1 MIKKYKEPNMPIKYR
16 TVKEANEALRD
27 YADKYKGYY
36 FINQDDND
44 PYRNGSVPNE
54 LYNSWK
60 WNESIYH
67 SNDPIELQY
76 INRDMDYRKQQ
87 IDERFNKYFENGK
100 IANLPTITKYGTPH
114 LQVITYPFAG
124 ESYPYS
130 SHSEVRGPNLLVSRK
145 MHDSNYNFLFNNC
158 SDSTY
163 RFLDDVLGNEFDGSN
178 STWRPIMTPFIV
190 EQLAKKVPG
199 AKTIKEPDGL
209 RDATITY
216 IPLTKERMPAYKNAV
231 AKGAEYYESLKKQG
245 GKLISRKFQSGG
257 NLNNEEELNAEITR
271 LLGQHLYERFA
282 EQNNIDLNIATSPEY
297 NERFQKFYESIP
309 EDDLINTINLLKG
322 EAQNRLYHRNQN
334 NNSQVNE
341 NTVTPQLEKQTT
353 IQPSL
358 NEKPTLVGK
367 NTWLHWW
374 LPQRKEQFEQNKLA
388 AGSDETIESQL
399 NRLANTE
406 LYTKKVP
413 EDSLNPTDTFPH
425 VYIRKPDFETQIPYV
440 YLPYTDD
447 STDVHEFTHAL
458 KRSGTLSPQE
468 IAIAKI
474 MEDLDD
480 NEKSNSDNRD
490 TYYTSP
496 SELYAALNQFRKDNN
511 ISPDKVFKED
521 DNLDS
526 YTWSRQVRDRLG
538 RISRKKLIQMLNE
551 VAYNLPQRKLNDI
564 SYAKQGRKLIPRK
577 FQFGGVPI
585 LTLPDQTVYVG
596 PKGGKSRVD
605 VENEAMWKKAEPYYR
620 ELVAAGINPYV
631 AVGVLGNIALE
642 SAFDPNANHHGKY
655 HGLTQNQTDAKN
667 WIIKNYGGYSKAHQ
681 MRFLVDGLM
690 GKLQDSNKIPWQ
702 REFFKRFAGFNKA
715 TRNLRNIDAITDAWE
730 KHYERSGGQGSPI
743 RRRYANYFAKVLG
756 LIN

>member
-1 MIKKYKEPNMPIKYR
+1 MKIKKYKEPNEPIKYH

-27 YADKYKGYY
+27 YTDKYKGYY
-36 FINQDDND
+36 FVDQDDND
-44 PYRNGSVPNE
+44 PYRNGSVSNE
-54 LYNSWK
+54 LYDYWK
-60 WNESIYH
+60 WNDAWSL
-67 SNDPIELQY
+67 DPKYMEY
-76 INRDMDYRKQQ
+76 INRDMKYKKQR
-87 IDERFNKYFENGK
+87 IDERFNDYFENGQ
-100 IANLPTITKYGTPH
+100 IANLPTVTKYGTPH

-145 MHDSNYNFLFNNC
+145 MYDPNYNFLFSNC

-231 AKGAEYYESLKKQG
+231 AKGAKYYESLKKQG
-245 GKLISRKFQSGG
+245 GR
-257 NLNNEEELNAEITR
+257 
-271 LLGQHLYERFA
+271 
-282 EQNNIDLNIATSPEY
+282 
-297 NERFQKFYESIP
+297 
-309 EDDLINTINLLKG
+309 
-322 EAQNRLYHRNQN
+322 
-334 NNSQVNE
+334 
-341 NTVTPQLEKQTT
+341 
-353 IQPSL
+353 
-358 NEKPTLVGK
+358 
-367 NTWLHWW
+367 
-374 LPQRKEQFEQNKLA
+374 
-388 AGSDETIESQL
+388 
-399 NRLANTE
+399 
-406 LYTKKVP
+406 
-413 EDSLNPTDTFPH
+413 
-425 VYIRKPDFETQIPYV
+425 
-440 YLPYTDD
+440 
-447 STDVHEFTHAL
+447 
-458 KRSGTLSPQE
+458 
-468 IAIAKI
+468 
-474 MEDLDD
+474 
-480 NEKSNSDNRD
+480 
-490 TYYTSP
+490 
-496 SELYAALNQFRKDNN
+496 
-511 ISPDKVFKED
+511 
-521 DNLDS
+521 
-526 YTWSRQVRDRLG
+526 
-538 RISRKKLIQMLNE
+538 
-551 VAYNLPQRKLNDI
+551 
-564 SYAKQGRKLIPRK
+564 LIPRK
-577 FQFGGVPI
+577 FQFGGIPT